1 MAMLSEKPAVRKGTC
16 SLVLVIE
23 GRRYRITPGEP
34 ICRGAKI
41 WRLQG
46 MPRTAAA
53 GAIYSVCSFHSHVD
67 CTCPDSTVNFA
78 VCKHIRA
85 LQALGMVAKS
95 ATPSIMIAW
104 RNIQPRA
111 PPSHRSPPVAE
122 SPAPVS
128 AKTRRL
134 HKPTLPADDAAG
146 FAAGW
151 NDAVRRHLA
160 TRAAKGGVL

>member
-34 ICRGAKI
+34 TCRGAKI
-41 WRLQG
+41 WRLKVCPGQQC
-46 MPRTAAA
+46 A

-85 LQALGMVAKS
+85 LQALGVVARDRH
-95 ATPSIMIAW
+95 PL
-104 RNIQPRA
+104 
-111 PPSHRSPPVAE
+111 RS
-122 SPAPVS
+122 
-128 AKTRRL
+128 
-134 HKPTLPADDAAG
+134 
-146 FAAGW
+146 
-151 NDAVRRHLA
+151 
-160 TRAAKGGVL
+160 